1 VAPVCCQAINS
12 MASADAYACGSP
24 TCLER
29 AGRCQ
34 PANGRLAHA
43 IGPGQIGLHSAFR
56 ESLDGLLALM
66 GGQLHTGRP
75 NRTPR
80 AFAPLRPSPDLTNA
94 ASQAEDFP
102 MSLLHSTCCRAAT
115 PNGPSNDRWARDC
128 FDALENGEI
137 KVLRE
142 IE

>member
-1 VAPVCCQAINS
+1 
-12 MASADAYACGSP
+12 M
-24 TCLER
+24 R
-29 AGRCQ
+29 
-34 PANGRLAHA
+34 
-43 IGPGQIGLHSAFR
+43 
-56 ESLDGLLALM
+56 
-66 GGQLHTGRP
+66 GQLEGPPEFNATRLCSLA
-75 NRTPR
+75 
-80 AFAPLRPSPDLTNA
+80 AFAGFDE
-94 ASQAEDFP
+94 SQAEDFP